1 MQTELLNKNE
11 YFVLFIDDF
20 TKMTWIYFIR
30 YKSQVFEEFKIFKKL
45 AEVKSGCKLKA
56 IRSDNGMEY
65 NSKEFKH
72 FCEME
77 GIEPQLTIAYTPK
90 QNGTAEKKNRS
101 VVEMVR
107 CIYQRRRSQMNFGLK
122 LLIQLFICKT
132 GCPLLL

>member
-1 MQTELLNKNE
+1 M
-11 YFVLFIDDF
+11 
-20 TKMTWIYFIR
+20 
-30 YKSQVFEEFKIFKKL
+30 KS
-45 AEVKSGCKLKA
+45 SCKLKA
-56 IRSDNGMEY
+56 IRYDNGMKY
-65 NSKEFKH
+65 NSTEFKH
-72 FCEME
+72 LCEME